1 MGKSKQLY
9 TGKAKVFPIIQEDSE
24 LRFLEEENGMAEGT
38 GALEVHSSG
47 FDFKLCH
54 LTAVQP

>member
-9 TGKAKVFPIIQEDSE
+9 TWKAKVFPIIRADSE
-24 LRFLEEENGMAEGT
+24 LRFLEEENGMAEGM

-47 FDFKLCH
+47 FDFKLRH